1 MAGSPFEVF
10 RRNQR
15 QLMVVLTGLAM
26 FAFVFLDSVSMRSG
40 TLPRSL
46 AVILVAM
53 FCAGG
58 MWVIGNPRGRGSE
71 LALYGAL
78 IGGVLAF
85 FGLKGA
91 GQIAVVET
99 SIGSFNRDQL
109 QTQAQRRSAANRFV
123 QSASNGMAG
132 GFGGTNDPE
141 LLQRAVLLHEAKQ
154 RGVAVNNDAV
164 SRFISEITS
173 NKLSQGDYKKL
184 LRDMGLPEAELY
196 SVLKEELALQQAL
209 LMDLP
214 PASQTSQ
221 FPLQTPLNYWQQYRM
236 LQVRQ
241 ALDVAAVP
249 VAEFVSLV
257 PEPNDAELQT
267 FFERYKNQRP
277 AFNGEPG
284 FLIDRQV
291 NLAYVSAEFEA
302 FESQAQE
309 PTDAEVVAYYEANKQ
324 NYRVF
329 DIPDDDSD
337 MPEFTEDAA
346 PASALEP
353 VNRAETP
360 PAPAPAS
367 PQEDAAQPEKGA
379 TPPAPA
385 LPEGNAEAAQR
396 ATGIPVRLASFTQ
409 ASEEATAPAQAE
421 SPAPTPAAAAETADK
436 PSAEAPANPD
446 LPPAAA
452 PPTKPALP
460 PLDFP
465 ELPSLGL
472 PPGPGGADSMSEPR
486 YQPLDDNLKL
496 QIRETMLRERAFEA
510 MGIAVNKAFDEMTR
524 YADEYL
530 GVFEADQRQAKQQE
544 LTERLKKYAADHKL
558 RYAETGLKTGQELQS
573 SVSEP
578 IGQAMEPSAS
588 FQMRAASV
596 AQQAFGNDTLFYPY
610 RADSLLRDQRYSY
623 WKIAD
628 VPPRV
633 PTLDEVKPQVVEAWK
648 YFQARPLAEK
658 RAAELAEAVKT
669 AKTPMVEALAKQT
682 ITGKDG
688 STPLSVRETPRFSW
702 MSMPRNLPFQFNP
715 MFMPPPQLS
724 QVDGVAQPGEDFMKA
739 VFEQLGPGDTGV
751 ALNAPRSIYYV
762 AQVKQRDAT
771 PSEGADNLG
780 LRALQQQFLMEG
792 RDGFEQGP
800 YRFLAQ
806 PELNA
811 LINGWRKSFEERYA
825 VEWLEPET
833 TATAAV
839 PQ

>member
-40 TLPRSL
+40 NLPRSL
-46 AVILVAM
+46 SVILVAM
-53 FCAGG
+53 LCAGG
-58 MWVIGNPRGRGSE
+58 MWIIGNPRGRGSE

-91 GQIAVVET
+91 GQLAVVQT
-99 SIGSFNRDQL
+99 SIGSFNRDQM
-109 QTQAQRRSAANRFV
+109 QAQAQRRSAANRFV
-123 QSASNGMAG
+123 QSASGGMAG
-132 GFGGTNDPE
+132 GFGGTDDPA
-141 LLQRAVLLHEAKQ
+141 LLQRAVLLHEANQ
-154 RGVAVNNDAV
+154 RGVAINNDAV
-164 SRFISEITS
+164 SRFISEIS
-173 NKLSQGDYKKL
+173 GNKLSQGDYKKL

-196 SVLKEELALQQAL
+196 SVLKEELALQQAM

-214 PASQTSQ
+214 PASQTGR
-221 FPLQTPLNYWQQYRM
+221 FPLQTPLNYWQQFRM

-257 PEPNDAELQT
+257 PEPNDAELQA

-284 FLIDRQV
+284 FLVDRKV
-291 NLAYVSAEFEA
+291 NLAYVSADFEA

-329 DIPDDDSD
+329 DIPDDDTA
-337 MPEFTEDAA
+337 MPDFTEDAA

-360 PAPAPAS
+360 PSPTPANPGEA
-367 PQEDAAQPEKGA
+367 AAQPDKEA

-385 LPEGNAEAAQR
+385 LPEGGAEAASR
-396 ATGIPVRLASFTQ
+396 ASGIPVRLASFTQ
-409 ASEEATAPAQAE
+409 ASAE
-421 SPAPTPAAAAETADK
+421 SPATAQPESSDES
-436 PSAEAPANPD
+436 PVAPAEAPADPPANPE

-472 PPGPGGADSMSEPR
+472 PPGVGGTDGMSEPR

-510 MGIAVNKAFDEMTR
+510 MGVAVNKAFDEMTR
-524 YADEYL
+524 YADEYM
-530 GVFEADQRQAKQQE
+530 GVFEADKREAKQQE

-578 IGQAMEPSAS
+578 IGQAMEPSAGL
-588 FQMRAASV
+588 QMRAASV

-623 WKIAD
+623 WKTAD

-658 RAAELAEAVKT
+658 RAAELAEAVKS
-669 AKTPMVEALAKQT
+669 AKTPMVEALMKQT
-682 ITGKDG
+682 ITGKEEA
-688 STPLSVRETPRFSW
+688 TPVSVRETPRFSW
-702 MSMPRNLPFQFNP
+702 MSLPRNLPFQFNP

-724 QVDGVAQPGEDFMKA
+724 LVDGVAQPGEDFMKA
-739 VFEQLGPGDTGV
+739 VFDQLGPGETGV

-762 AQVKQRDAT
+762 VQVKQRDAT
-771 PSEGADNLG
+771 PTDGADNLG
-780 LRALQQQFLMEG
+780 LRAFQQQFLMEG
-792 RDGFEQGP
+792 REGFEQGP
-800 YRFLAQ
+800 YAFLAQ
-806 PELNA
+806 PELNG

-825 VEWLEPET
+825 VEWLEPDPN
-833 TATAAV
+833 TATPVA
-839 PQ
+839 Q